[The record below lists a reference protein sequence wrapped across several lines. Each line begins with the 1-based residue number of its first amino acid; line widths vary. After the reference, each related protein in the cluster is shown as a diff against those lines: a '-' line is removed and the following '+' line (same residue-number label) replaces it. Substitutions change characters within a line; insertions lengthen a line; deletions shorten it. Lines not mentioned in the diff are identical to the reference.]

1 MGSVTDTITTLV
13 VITVIVI
20 GLTLL
25 LDDPLVVSKL
35 LETIGLAAVVVVGL
49 RWLANRKNKNV

>member
-25 LDDPLVVSKL
+25 LHDPLVVSKL

>member
-13 VITVIVI
+13 VITAIVI

-25 LDDPLVVSKL
+25 LHDPLVVSKL